1 MTHSRRFPFAKP
13 YRCRNC
19 GRGVGVRSRPRTF
32 VERYILPLALMQPV
46 RCADCSF
53 RDYRM
58 IFTLVHERCP

>member
-1 MTHSRRFPFAKP
+1 MIGSLRFSFAKA

-19 GRGVGVRSRPRTF
+19 GRGIGVRSRPRTF
-32 VERYILPLALMQPV
+32 AERYLLPLVLMQPV

-58 IFTLVHERCP
+58 IFTSVRERRP